1 MKSAGPDV
9 RLYFGQGS
17 PLTEISDL
25 VTNEIN
31 LKDAGIEVDTTP
43 YHADAVR
50 KTILAMSDI
59 PDVTLDMLFDDAV
72 TEALFA
78 TRSDENT
85 PDYTF
90 VRTTGSGSPIQTE
103 TWLCAI
109 KDTAKITAPKGVTRR
124 VVTLASRGPV
134 VIT

>member
-9 RLYFGQGS
+9 HLYFGQGS
-17 PLTEISDL
+17 PLTDISDL

-31 LKDAGIEVDTTP
+31 LKDAGISVDTTP
-43 YHADAVR
+43 YAASAVR

-59 PDVTLDMLFDDAV
+59 PDVSLDMLFDDAV
-72 TEALFA
+72 TESLFA

-90 VRTTGSGSPIQTE
+90 VRTTGSGSPVKTE

-109 KDTAKITAPKGVTRR
+109 SDTAKITAPKGVTRR
-124 VVTLASRGPV
+124 VVTLTSRGPI